1 MTLEQYLKDKQ
12 VTQSDLTLIEKLKK
26 FSTES
31 DFIIGVLVYAETKAD
46 REQLI
51 EYINNGKDVS
61 YESILLYA
69 LELDLNRNE

>member
-31 DFIIGVLVYAETKAD
+31 DFIIGVLVYAETQSD
-46 REQLI
+46 RKQLL
-51 EYINNGKDVS
+51 EYIDNGKDVS

-69 LELDLNRNE
+69 LELDLNKNE

>member
-51 EYINNGKDVS
+51 EYIDNGKDVS

-69 LELDLNRNE
+69 LELDLNRN

>member
-31 DFIIGVLVYAETKAD
+31 DFIVGVLVYAETKAD

>member
-31 DFIIGVLVYAETKAD
+31 DFIIGVLVYVETQSD
-46 REQLI
+46 RKQLI
-51 EYINNGKDVS
+51 EYIDNGKDVS

>member
-12 VTQSDLTLIEKLKK
+12 VTQLDLTLIEKLKK

-31 DFIIGVLVYAETKAD
+31 DFIIGVLVYAETQSD
-46 REQLI
+46 RKQLI
-51 EYINNGKDVS
+51 EYIDNGKDVS

-69 LELDLNRNE
+69 LELDLNKNE